1 MAYYRLYHL
10 HEGHFSHF
18 DDFEA
23 EDDVRAVRQARPLAR
38 DHEAELWSRARRVKL
53 FPKAGAHLA
62 RTAA

>member
-10 HEGHFSHF
+10 NEGHFSHF

-23 EDDVRAVRQARPLAR
+23 EDDVRAVRWARPLAG

-53 FPKAGAHLA
+53 FRKAAAHPTLS
-62 RTAA
+62 AA